1 MRIGRPA
8 PSFALPDQTGTVR
21 TLDELRAGRRAALF
35 FYLNSATPVCV
46 AEVGRFRDAAGEFDR
61 LGVARIG
68 VSMDTAARS
77 AALAAAVSPGFPLLS
92 DVDGGVAETYG
103 VRRGRYS
110 VLPVKRETF
119 VIDTDGTVLH
129 IVVAEL
135 RAVAHVEE
143 SLAFLRMLAGQA
155 KAR

>member
-77 AALAAAVSPGFPLLS
+77 AALAAAVSPDFRCSRTSTAGSPRPTACGAAATRYCRS
-92 DVDGGVAETYG
+92 SA
-103 VRRGRYS
+103 RRS
-110 VLPVKRETF
+110 
-119 VIDTDGTVLH
+119 
-129 IVVAEL
+129 
-135 RAVAHVEE
+135 
-143 SLAFLRMLAGQA
+143 
-155 KAR
+155 